1 MHPQFKST
9 PFEIMNPYHYIK
21 AFAWIAIV
29 ALACS
34 IFADFWIP
42 MIIGAVAVTLLIRFV
57 LPVR

>member
-1 MHPQFKST
+1 MQT
-9 PFEIMNPYHYIK
+9 PFTLIKIMNPYHYIK

-29 ALACS
+29 ALVCS

-42 MIIGAVAVTLLIRFV
+42 MLVGAVAVTLLMRLV